1 MEKFSKR
8 TLRVTKEHNEE
19 CKRLLLLLGIPIL
32 DAPCEAE
39 AQCAELCKAGRVYAV
54 ATEDMDCLTF
64 GTVRQ
69 ARHMMAPASQKKE
82 VQEFE
87 VDKVI
92 EGLSITFEQ
101 FVDLCMLCGCDYL
114 GKIRGIG
121 PVKALSLIKTH
132 GSIEAIL
139 DARKKQGQ
147 PTEEAFENNYK
158 AAREL
163 FKKPVVTPAAEVP
176 KFTWV
181 EPDEEGLVR
190 FLVEEKGFNKERVIS
205 VVKKVKAYR
214 AKGGQARLDSFFGAP
229 RATAKSKPAQ
239 KPFGKSTGV
248 KKKKSSGI
256 RLGSQN

>member
-1 MEKFSKR
+1 M
-8 TLRVTKEHNEE
+8 
-19 CKRLLLLLGIPIL
+19 G
-32 DAPCEAE
+32 
-39 AQCAELCKAGRVYAV
+39 AGRVYAV

-121 PVKALSLIKTH
+121 PVKALSLIKAH

-147 PTEEAFENNYK
+147 P
-158 AAREL
+158 
-163 FKKPVVTPAAEVP
+163 
-176 KFTWV
+176 
-181 EPDEEGLVR
+181 
-190 FLVEEKGFNKERVIS
+190 
-205 VVKKVKAYR
+205 
-214 AKGGQARLDSFFGAP
+214 
-229 RATAKSKPAQ
+229 
-239 KPFGKSTGV
+239 
-248 KKKKSSGI
+248 
-256 RLGSQN
+256 